1 MRSNTGPGTGHGM
14 PTRSSGEWPSMR
26 RTLSFPRMLTEI
38 GVAVVAAG
46 VHVVTVAYES
56 LVYQFDRHR
65 EY

>member
-1 MRSNTGPGTGHGM
+1 
-14 PTRSSGEWPSMR
+14 MR